1 MTDRPLEA
9 ADQGLAVSAEWEDL
23 SEAHLEPIQA
33 LLATFTKALRAYQL
47 YDENNPVY
55 QRFVT
60 NLRNAFRE
68 IWVELDK
75 LPLHVEEER
84 LAYHGQEV
92 YRSDSRTDSLA
103 FLLYKDG
110 IREITFLPGIE
121 DEEVEP
127 LLNALQ
133 RARHLRAEGDD
144 LLTILWDADLQLF
157 RHTYIDLLAEGLEV
171 PEAQAPG
178 FTDFG
183 LVLEG
188 EVGEEAEEGSE
199 EEGEAASIA
208 QPTISREDFN
218 PTLYSLDPREMERI
232 HAELDKEKRRDLRG
246 DVLDALFD
254 RLEEPESPE
263 RQSEILS
270 IIETLL
276 SNFLSHG
283 ALDAAGA
290 VLEELSK
297 LRVAD
302 GILDPARQ
310 AEADHIV
317 DALSLPAS
325 VQELVRAL
333 EDGAI
338 TPRARELGAFLRH
351 LHAGALGPLVRASEL
366 LEKKELQPVLREAV
380 QGIAEANRPAV
391 LDLLGS
397 GDPAIMAGAARLA
410 GRLRLTDAAPAILQL
425 LKHSD
430 AGVRMA
436 AVDSAVGLRAPTVTG
451 QLQEGLSDPDREV
464 RIATAKGLAELK
476 YLPAAT
482 AFRNVL
488 KGKRIRQADLTE
500 KIALFESYGVMGDK
514 QATQIL
520 DRLLNGRG
528 FLGRKEEPEIR
539 ACAALALGRVRTP
552 EASAALEAAR
562 EETQPIVR
570 NAVSRALRGEG

>member
-1 MTDRPLEA
+1 MCYSGP
-9 ADQGLAVSAEWEDL
+9 GN
-23 SEAHLEPIQA
+23 SEP
-33 LLATFTKALRAYQL
+33 R
-47 YDENNPVY
+47 
-55 QRFVT
+55 
-60 NLRNAFRE
+60 
-68 IWVELDK
+68 
-75 LPLHVEEER
+75 
-84 LAYHGQEV
+84 
-92 YRSDSRTDSLA
+92 
-103 FLLYKDG
+103 
-110 IREITFLPGIE
+110 
-121 DEEVEP
+121 
-127 LLNALQ
+127 
-133 RARHLRAEGDD
+133 GDD

-171 PEAQAPG
+171 PEAGEPG

-199 EEGEAASIA
+199 EEGEAAAIA
-208 QPTISREDFN
+208 QPGISREDFN
-218 PTLYSLDPREMERI
+218 PTLYSLDPREMESI
-232 HAELDKEKRRDLRG
+232 HAELEKEMRRDLRG

-254 RLEEPESPE
+254 RLEEPESRE
-263 RQSEILS
+263 RQSEILA

-276 SNFLSHG
+276 PNFLGHG
-283 ALDAAGA
+283 ALAAAGA
-290 VLEELSK
+290 VLEELSR
-297 LRVAD
+297 LRGAD

-310 AEADHIV
+310 EEADHIV

-338 TPRARELGAFLRH
+338 TPRARELGSFLRH
-351 LHAGALGPLVRASEL
+351 LRAGALGPLVRASEL

-397 GDPAIMAGAARLA
+397 SDPVITARAARLA

-436 AVDSAVGLRAPTVTG
+436 AVDSAVGLRAPTLTG
-451 QLQEGLSDPDREV
+451 QLHEGLSDPDREV

-514 QATQIL
+514 EATQIL

-552 EASAALEAAR
+552 EGSAALEAAR
-562 EETQPIVR
+562 DESQPIVR
-570 NAVSRALRGEG
+570 NAVSRALRGEA